1 MRKTKTKTAA
11 PAPAPAEKTA
21 RPRGRPPGSSK
32 RLEFNPEEFLNEDP
46 HLAAVQWVEIQ
57 CPYCGETF
65 DTRVDPSQEFASYVE
80 DCQVCCKPIALDV
93 EVEDGAVSVSASRS

>member
-1 MRKTKTKTAA
+1 MRKTKAKASA
-11 PAPAPAEKTA
+11 PAPAKPAA

-32 RLEFNPEEFLNEDP
+32 RLEFNPEEFLTEET
-46 HLAAVQWVEIQ
+46 HMQAVQWAEIQ

-65 DTRVDPSQEFASYVE
+65 DTRVDPSQEFASYTE

-93 EVEDGAVSVSASRS
+93 EVEDGQISVSASRS